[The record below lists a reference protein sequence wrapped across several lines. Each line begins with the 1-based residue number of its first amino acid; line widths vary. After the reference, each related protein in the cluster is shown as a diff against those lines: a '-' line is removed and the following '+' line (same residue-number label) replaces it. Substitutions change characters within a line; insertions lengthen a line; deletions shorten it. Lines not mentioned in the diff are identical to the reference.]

1 MDAAVV
7 ETRTEFSRHVTESWE
22 EARAITNLLPSMHP
36 WGEVMRSKWNEEE
49 RYSKEKQKDPGETS
63 RQARESG
70 TAHPERSLVNP
81 FPAPHTRCFRL
92 PSSR

>member
-36 WGEVMRSKWNEEE
+36 WGEVMRSKWNEED
-49 RYSKEKQKDPGETS
+49 RYSKEKQKKPPEKPAD
-63 RQARESG
+63 RLES
-70 TAHPERSLVNP
+70 PEPPTQN
-81 FPAPHTRCFRL
+81 AAW
-92 PSSR
+92 